1 MTAFLSKAS
10 ITERY
15 PEYLNMA
22 EAAVQFIEPSF
33 AKRASSPVKFAEALA
48 MGVPVIANE
57 GIGDVAALLK
67 EAQAGVVVKS
77 WNDLEELAQQWDHNR
92 FDRSAIRDYAVRNFG
107 LEVGVQQYF
116 NVYNSTS
123 HA

>member
-1 MTAFLSKAS
+1 
-10 ITERY
+10 
-15 PEYLNMA
+15 
-22 EAAVQFIEPSF
+22 
-33 AKRASSPVKFAEALA
+33 

-77 WNDLEELAQQWDHNR
+77 WNDLEELAQQWDPNR

-116 NVYNSTS
+116 NVYNATS